1 MMSEHTTDKHNPL
14 ISIKEFPD
22 DGRLQII
29 NSYGQGGFKIAK
41 KIVIGAQFV
50 LQRQTLAWPVRTEQ
64 DISADELLSF
74 LQDTDVDL
82 LVLGLGEYPQSHL
95 PDIASALRNEG
106 IKLEVMSTAAA
117 CRTWNVLLTEGR
129 TAAAGLLAVE

>member
-1 MMSEHTTDKHNPL
+1 MSEHTTDKHNPL
-14 ISIKEFPD
+14 ISVKEFPD

-41 KIVIGAQFV
+41 RIVFGAQFV
-50 LQRQTLAWPVRTEQ
+50 LQRQTLAWPVKTEQ

-74 LQDTDVDL
+74 LQDTDIDL

-129 TAAAGLLAVE
+129 TAAAGLLALQ

>member
-1 MMSEHTTDKHNPL
+1 MSEHTTDRHNPL
-14 ISIKEFPD
+14 ISLKEFPD
-22 DGRLQII
+22 DGQLQII
-29 NSYGQGGFKIAK
+29 NSYGKGGFRIAK

-82 LVLGLGEYPQSHL
+82 LVLGLGEYPQSQL
-95 PDIASALRNEG
+95 PDIASSLRNEG

-117 CRTWNVLLTEGR
+117 CRTWNVLLTESR
-129 TAAAGLLAVE
+129 SAAAGLLAVE

>member
-1 MMSEHTTDKHNPL
+1 MFEHTTDKHNPL
-14 ISIKEFPD
+14 VSVKEFPD

-29 NSYGQGGFKIAK
+29 NSYGKGGFRIAK
-41 KIVIGAQFV
+41 KSVIGAQFV

-64 DISADELLSF
+64 DISADEILSF

-82 LVLGLGEYPQSHL
+82 LVLGLGERPKGHL
-95 PDIASALRNEG
+95 PDIASALRDEG

-129 TAAAGLLAVE
+129 KAAAGLLALQ

>member
-1 MMSEHTTDKHNPL
+1 MSEHTTDKHNPL
-14 ISIKEFPD
+14 VSVKEFPD

-29 NSYGQGGFKIAK
+29 NSYGKGGFKIAK
-41 KIVIGAQFV
+41 KIVFGAQFV
-50 LQRQTLAWPVRTEQ
+50 LQRQTLAWPVKTEQ

-74 LQDTDVDL
+74 LQDTDIDL

-129 TAAAGLLAVE
+129 TAAAGLLALQ

>member
-1 MMSEHTTDKHNPL
+1 MSEQKINNQNPL
-14 ISIKEFPD
+14 ISIKEFSD
-22 DGRLQII
+22 DSLLQII
-29 NSYGQGGFKIAK
+29 NSYGKGGFRIAK
-41 KIVIGAQFV
+41 KSVIGAQFV

>member
-1 MMSEHTTDKHNPL
+1 MSEHTTDKHNPL
-14 ISIKEFPD
+14 ISVKEFSD

-41 KIVIGAQFV
+41 KIVFGAQFV
-50 LQRQTLAWPVRTEQ
+50 LQRQTLAWPVKTEQ

-74 LQDTDVDL
+74 LQDTDIDL

-95 PDIASALRNEG
+95 PDISSALRDKG

-129 TAAAGLLAVE
+129 TAAAGLLALQ

>member
-1 MMSEHTTDKHNPL
+1 MSEHTTDKHNPL
-14 ISIKEFPD
+14 ISVKEFPD

-29 NSYGQGGFKIAK
+29 NGYGKGGFRIAK
-41 KIVIGAQFV
+41 KSVIGAQFV

-64 DISADELLSF
+64 DISADNLLSL

-82 LVLGLGEYPQSHL
+82 LVLGLGECPQSHL
-95 PDIASALRNEG
+95 PDIASALRDKG
-106 IKLEVMSTAAA
+106 VKLEVMSTAAA

>member
-1 MMSEHTTDKHNPL
+1 MSEHNTDKHNPL

-29 NSYGQGGFKIAK
+29 NSYGKGGFRIAK
-41 KIVIGAQFV
+41 KSVIGAQFV

-64 DISADELLSF
+64 DISADGLLKF
-74 LQDTDVDL
+74 LHDKNVDL

>member
-1 MMSEHTTDKHNPL
+1 MSEHTTDKHNPL
-14 ISIKEFPD
+14 ISVKEFSD
-22 DGRLQII
+22 DGLLQII
-29 NSYGQGGFKIAK
+29 NCYGKGGFRIAK
-41 KIVIGAQFV
+41 KNVTGAQFV

-82 LVLGLGEYPQSHL
+82 LVLGLGEYPQSQL
-95 PDIASALRNEG
+95 PDIASSLRNEG

>member
-1 MMSEHTTDKHNPL
+1 MFEHTTDKHNPL
-14 ISIKEFPD
+14 VSVKEFPD

-29 NSYGQGGFKIAK
+29 NRYGKGGFRIAK
-41 KIVIGAQFV
+41 KSVIGAQFV

-74 LQDTDVDL
+74 LKDTDVDL

-129 TAAAGLLAVE
+129 KAAAGLLALQ

>member
-1 MMSEHTTDKHNPL
+1 M
-14 ISIKEFPD
+14 
-22 DGRLQII
+22 
-29 NSYGQGGFKIAK
+29 
-41 KIVIGAQFV
+41 
-50 LQRQTLAWPVRTEQ
+50 VRNLFCNVRPWSACQDRT
-64 DISADELLSF
+64 DISVDELLSF
-74 LQDTDVDL
+74 PQDTDVDL

-117 CRTWNVLLTEGR
+117 YWTWNVLLTEGR

>member
-1 MMSEHTTDKHNPL
+1 MSEHRTDKHNPL
-14 ISIKEFPD
+14 ISVKEFPD

-29 NSYGQGGFKIAK
+29 NSYGNGGFKIAK
-41 KIVIGAQFV
+41 KSVIGAQFV
-50 LQRQTLAWPVRTEQ
+50 LQRQTLAWPVSTEQ
-64 DISADELLSF
+64 DISANELLSF

-95 PDIASALRNEG
+95 PDIASALRNVG

-129 TAAAGLLAVE
+129 TAAAGLLAVD

>member
-1 MMSEHTTDKHNPL
+1 MSEHTTDKHNPL
-14 ISIKEFPD
+14 ISVKEFPD

-29 NSYGQGGFKIAK
+29 NSYGRGGFRIAK
-41 KIVIGAQFV
+41 KNVIGAQFV
-50 LQRQTLAWPVRTEQ
+50 LQRQTLAWPISTEQ
-64 DISADELLSF
+64 DISADDLLNL
-74 LQDTDVDL
+74 LQDTNVDL
-82 LVLGLGEYPQSHL
+82 LVLGLGEYPQSQL
-95 PDIASALRNEG
+95 PDIASSLRNEG

>member
-1 MMSEHTTDKHNPL
+1 MSEHATDKRNPL
-14 ISIKEFPD
+14 ISVKEFPD

-29 NSYGQGGFKIAK
+29 NSYGNGGFRIAK
-41 KIVIGAQFV
+41 KSVIGAQFV
-50 LQRQTLAWPVRTEQ
+50 LQRQTLAWPARTEQ
-64 DISADELLSF
+64 DISANELLCF

>member
-1 MMSEHTTDKHNPL
+1 MSEHTTDKHNPL
-14 ISIKEFPD
+14 VSVKEFPD

-29 NSYGQGGFKIAK
+29 NSYGKGGFRIAK
-41 KIVIGAQFV
+41 KSVIGAQFV

-64 DISADELLSF
+64 DISSDGLLNF
-74 LQDTDVDL
+74 LHDTNVDL
-82 LVLGLGEYPQSHL
+82 LVLGLGERPQSYL
-95 PDIASALRNEG
+95 PDIAAALRDKG

-129 TAAAGLLAVE
+129 TAAAGLLALQ

>member
-1 MMSEHTTDKHNPL
+1 MSEHSTDNHNSL

-29 NSYGQGGFKIAK
+29 SSYGKGGFRIAK
-41 KIVIGAQFV
+41 KSVIGAQFV
-50 LQRQTLAWPVRTEQ
+50 LQRQTLTWPVRTEQ
-64 DISADELLSF
+64 DISADGLLNF
-74 LQDTDVDL
+74 LHDTNVDL
-82 LVLGLGEYPQSHL
+82 LVLGLGERPQSHL
-95 PDIASALRNEG
+95 PDIASALRDKG

-129 TAAAGLLAVE
+129 KAAAGLLALK

>member
-1 MMSEHTTDKHNPL
+1 MSEHTTDKHNPL

-29 NSYGQGGFKIAK
+29 NSYGNGGFRIANK
-41 KIVIGAQFV
+41 TMIGAQFV

-64 DISADELLSF
+64 DISADDLLSH
-74 LQDTDVDL
+74 LDDTDVDL
-82 LVLGLGEYPQSHL
+82 LVLGLGECPQSHL
-95 PDIASALRNEG
+95 PDIASALRHKG

-129 TAAAGLLAVE
+129 TAAAGLLALQ

>member
-1 MMSEHTTDKHNPL
+1 MSEQKINNQNPL
-14 ISIKEFPD
+14 ISIKEFSD
-22 DGRLQII
+22 DSLLQII
-29 NSYGQGGFKIAK
+29 NSYGKGGFRIAK
-41 KIVIGAQFV
+41 RSVIGAQFV

-95 PDIASALRNEG
+95 PDTASALRNEG
-106 IKLEVMSTAAA
+106 IKLEVMSTSAA

-129 TAAAGLLAVE
+129 TAAAGLLAIE

>member
-1 MMSEHTTDKHNPL
+1 MARS
-14 ISIKEFPD
+14 
-22 DGRLQII
+22 
-29 NSYGQGGFKIAK
+29 
-41 KIVIGAQFV
+41 
-50 LQRQTLAWPVRTEQ
+50 TEQ
-64 DISADELLSF
+64 IQAMAERH
-74 LQDTDVDL
+74 TDVDL